1 MGRAIRYLAGFLL
14 AAAPAAAVAQTL
26 PLHPGA
32 EWQHTTEDGR
42 CRAARV
48 FGEGAGRNILILEQI
63 VPDDRINLTFAG
75 PAFDRIADTGRMQVT
90 LGGDASRS
98 WVSAFRAAVPGFG
111 SGLVMSG
118 VRVGEAAARSALP
131 ELRFD
136 AGQPQAVV
144 TLAQRGRTIRLDTGA
159 LDGVFA
165 ALNTC
170 TQRLA
175 ATAGLEVDRL
185 RAASAAPQWQN
196 RSAIRGAI
204 GDSFQEFWKHYERPQ
219 GIVHLRVTVNED
231 GEAEDC
237 RTIPATGD
245 VAPNQSACRIMQ
257 QARFTPARDA
267 EGQPLRAFYTT
278 TFRDYRHARSDGFWP
293 GGE

>member
-1 MGRAIRYLAGFLL
+1 MGRAIQYLAGFLL
-14 AAAPAAAVAQTL
+14 AAAPAAVAAQTL
-26 PLHPGA
+26 PLHPSA
-32 EWQHTTEDGR
+32 DWQQTTEDGR

-48 FGEGAGRNILILEQI
+48 FGEGAGRHVLILEQI
-63 VPDDRINLTFAG
+63 VPDERVNLTFAG
-75 PAFDRIADTGRMQVT
+75 PAFDRIADTSRMQVS
-90 LGGDASRS
+90 LGGDASRR

-118 VRVGEAAARSALP
+118 VRFGEAAARSALP

-136 AGQPQAVV
+136 QAQPQTVV
-144 TLAQRGRTIRLDTGA
+144 TLAQRGRTVRLDTGP

-185 RAASAAPQWQN
+185 RAASAAPQWEN

-204 GDSFQEFWKHYERPQ
+204 GNSFRDFWKHYERPQ

-231 GEAEDC
+231 GGAEDC
-237 RTIPATGD
+237 RAIPATDG
-245 VAPNQSACRIMQ
+245 VPPNASACRIMQ

-267 EGQPLRAFYTT
+267 EGQPVRAFYTT
-278 TFRDYRHARSDGFWP
+278 TFRDYRHARSDGIAV
-293 GGE
+293 GVE